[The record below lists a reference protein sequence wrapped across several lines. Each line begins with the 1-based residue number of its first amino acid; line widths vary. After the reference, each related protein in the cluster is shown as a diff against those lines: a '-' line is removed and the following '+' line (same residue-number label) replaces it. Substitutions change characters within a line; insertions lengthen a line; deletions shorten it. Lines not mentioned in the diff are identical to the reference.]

1 MADLQ
6 KKSADSGFFDEWYGV
21 DGVPRELVLA
31 FDRWLQEM
39 PAGDIT
45 RKRDEAD
52 LLFRRFGITFI
63 VYGNEGGTER
73 LIPFDVIPRVFDAE
87 EWRYLEAGS
96 IQRVRALNEFL
107 YDIYHD
113 GEILKAGVVP
123 DDLILS
129 NSF

>member
-1 MADLQ
+1 MQ
-6 KKSADSGFFDEWYGV
+6 
-21 DGVPRELVLA
+21 A

-52 LLFRRFGITFI
+52 LLFRRLGITFI

-107 YDIYHD
+107 YDIYH
-113 GEILKAGVVP
+113 
-123 DDLILS
+123 
-129 NSF
+129 